1 MSWTFSVEPQSV
13 SSKTEPTETS
23 SKTANQYLYELGE
36 AIARYEGFYKDGSL
50 AQRNNNPGNLRYV
63 SWSTRKSGLDSSNF
77 AIYPTAEDGLYDL
90 YDLLMAKAEAG
101 YTLEELM
108 NIYAPPVENNTN
120 AYVAFVADE
129 LGVSPN
135 TKLSTILY

>member
-1 MSWTFSVEPQSV
+1 MSWTFSVEPS
-13 SSKTEPTETS
+13 PTVKESFTVEAS

-108 NIYAPPVENNTN
+108 HIYAPPVENNTN

-129 LGVSPN
+129 LGVSPQV
-135 TKLSTILY
+135 KLSTLLN